1 MNQLLADATKAMMVA
16 AIVGKG
22 VCDSLN
28 YEAVLMCLYAMAL
41 LARVRF
47 RANPNPSSRNL
58 RKLLEKQGLVRFW
71 WTVVFAKKGPVP
83 VFPAIYPEFIVGLG
97 LEPHHH
103 AAHGLEPSRFELDRL
118 ELLL

>member
-1 MNQLLADATKAMMVA
+1 MILA

-22 VCDSLN
+22 VCDSLIN
-28 YEAVLMCLYAMAL
+28 EAVLMCLYAMTL

-58 RKLLEKQGLVRFW
+58 RKLLEKQGQVCFMCPFRFS
-71 WTVVFAKKGPVP
+71 KKGPVP

-97 LEPHHH
+97 LVR
-103 AAHGLEPSRFELDRL
+103 SRDM
-118 ELLL
+118 

>member
-1 MNQLLADATKAMMVA
+1 
-16 AIVGKG
+16 
-22 VCDSLN
+22 
-28 YEAVLMCLYAMAL
+28 MAL

-58 RKLLEKQGLVRFW
+58 LKLLEKQGQVRFW

-97 LEPHHH
+97 LASTVLVAPPRAPGDEGIIFP
-103 AAHGLEPSRFELDRL
+103 
-118 ELLL
+118 

>member
-1 MNQLLADATKAMMVA
+1 MIVA

-22 VCDSLN
+22 VCDSLI
-28 YEAVLMCLYAMAL
+28 YEAVLMCLYTMAL

-58 RKLLEKQGLVRFW
+58 RKLLEKQGQVRFW

-83 VFPAIYPEFIVGLG
+83 VFPAIYPEFIVVLG
-97 LEPHHH
+97 LEQ
-103 AAHGLEPSRFELDRL
+103 
-118 ELLL
+118 

>member
-1 MNQLLADATKAMMVA
+1 MIVA
-16 AIVGKG
+16 AILGKR
-22 VCDSLN
+22 VCDSLIN
-28 YEAVLMCLYAMAL
+28 EAVLMCLYAMAL

-58 RKLLEKQGLVRFW
+58 RKLLEKQGQVRFW

-97 LEPHHH
+97 LVQ
-103 AAHGLEPSRFELDRL
+103 G
-118 ELLL
+118 

>member
-1 MNQLLADATKAMMVA
+1 MIVA
-16 AIVGKG
+16 AILGKG

-28 YEAVLMCLYAMAL
+28 YEAVLMCLYPMAL

-58 RKLLEKQGLVRFW
+58 RKLLEKQGQVRFW

-83 VFPAIYPEFIVGLG
+83 VFPAIFPEFIIGLG
-97 LEPHHH
+97 LDDIPVP
-103 AAHGLEPSRFELDRL
+103 LPSPLPDFYLVVTGKGNL
-118 ELLL
+118 